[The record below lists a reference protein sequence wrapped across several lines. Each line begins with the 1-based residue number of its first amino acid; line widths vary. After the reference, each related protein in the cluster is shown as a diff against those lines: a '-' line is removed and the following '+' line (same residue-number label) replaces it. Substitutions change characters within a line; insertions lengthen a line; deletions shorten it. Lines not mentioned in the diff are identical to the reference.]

1 MDIYDRGLRLRTLRK
16 KQKLSQSAVGKRLGI
31 TRATV
36 SSYERNVLSPSLEVL
51 EKMAL
56 LYRTSV
62 DYILGLENRSAIY
75 IDDLTESQQETVRT
89 IVETLR
95 REFQKETK

>member
-95 REFQKETK
+95 REFQKDTK

>member
-1 MDIYDRGLRLRTLRK
+1 MEIYDRGWRLKNLREKRGLT
-16 KQKLSQSAVGKRLGI
+16 QAEVAERLGVD
-31 TRATV
+31 RATI
-36 SSYERNVLSPSLEVL
+36 SSYERNLGFPRVEKLETL
-51 EKMAL
+51 AL

-62 DYILGLENRSAIY
+62 DYILGLDNRPVIY
-75 IDDLTESQQETVRT
+75 LDGLTESQQETVRT

>member
-1 MDIYDRGLRLRTLRK
+1 MDIYDRGLRLKTLRT
-16 KQKLSQSAVGKRLGI
+16 KQKLSQKAAGKRLGVQ
-31 TRATV
+31 RATV
-36 SSYERNVLSPSLEVL
+36 SSYERNVLSPSIEVL
-51 EKMAL
+51 EKMAI

-62 DYILGLENRSAIY
+62 DYILGLDNRPVIY
-75 IDDLTESQQETVRT
+75 LDDLTESQQETVRT

>member
-1 MDIYDRGLRLRTLRK
+1 MEIYDRGWRLKELRENRGLT
-16 KQKLSQSAVGKRLGI
+16 QDEVADRLGVE
-31 TRATV
+31 RATV
-36 SSYERNVLSPSLEVL
+36 SAYERNLGFPRAEKL
-51 EKMAL
+51 EKLAL

-95 REFQKETK
+95 REFQKDTK

>member
-62 DYILGLENRSAIY
+62 DYILGLESRPAIY

-95 REFQKETK
+95 REFQKDTK

>member
-62 DYILGLENRSAIY
+62 DYILGLENRPAIY

-95 REFQKETK
+95 REFQKDTK